1 MTKTEREGFIINN
14 LYIESF
20 VNLNESEKIRRHLQM
35 INAAPA
41 PEKYMKIK
49 LTSNKL
55 LRQNQGIDLMS
66 IKQYNGLT
74 FKMFLE
80 L

>member
-35 INAAPA
+35 INAAPS

-66 IKQYNGLT
+66 IKQYNSLT